1 MKSKNYHT
9 IRTKLHI
16 KILERGK
23 IGNPNTKHMTATLS
37 CDTEI

>member
-9 IRTKLHI
+9 IRTISKLHI

-37 CDTEI
+37 CL